1 MRDWRATT
9 RSAIVVFAILI
20 PPTMASAQPSLLD
33 LPPGPRRV
41 DISGTG
47 GFRLSTDWSDLVL
60 LGSVSPASGALEQ
73 VLVRDLVVR
82 PGPAFDAAVTYWEGR
97 YGFRTHVGYAESCLT
112 VGRACGELTGPAG
125 AASSV
130 DVNTWVYDVG
140 GAVGLIDYRRNTW
153 VWPYVFFGFGAVTY
167 DLARTAGPPLT
178 FIERSAP
185 SGPDGRTVIARD
197 NPDLVLIATDELG
210 IETQFAMN
218 IGVATDLRIPLGL
231 ASMGLRME
239 VSDYIHRSP
248 IDVLVAPVNPLFG
261 GRRDTRLNFGLVHN
275 LRAAAGLVVHIGR

>member
-1 MRDWRATT
+1 MRT
-9 RSAIVVFAILI
+9 RRVHVRYIVVLLVMLLAPSSAFAQ
-20 PPTMASAQPSLLD
+20 SSLSD
-33 LPPGPRRV
+33 IPPGPRRV
-41 DISGTG
+41 DVSGTG

-97 YGFRTHVGYAESCLT
+97 YGFRTHLGYSESCLT
-112 VGRACGELTGPAG
+112 VGRTCGELTGPAG
-125 AASSV
+125 PASSV
-130 DVNTWVYDVG
+130 DVNAWSYDVG

-178 FIERSAP
+178 FIERTAP
-185 SGPDGRTVIARD
+185 SVRNGQTVITRD
-197 NPDLVLIATDELG
+197 DPDLLLIATDELG
-210 IETQFAMN
+210 IETRFAVN
-218 IGVATDLRIPLGL
+218 VGIGTDVRIPLGL
-231 ASMGLRME
+231 TSVGLRME

-248 IDVLVAPVNPLFG
+248 VDVLVDPVNPLFG
-261 GRRDTRLNFGLVHN
+261 ARRDPRLNFGVVHN
-275 LRAAAGLVVHIGR
+275 LRAAAGLVIQLGR